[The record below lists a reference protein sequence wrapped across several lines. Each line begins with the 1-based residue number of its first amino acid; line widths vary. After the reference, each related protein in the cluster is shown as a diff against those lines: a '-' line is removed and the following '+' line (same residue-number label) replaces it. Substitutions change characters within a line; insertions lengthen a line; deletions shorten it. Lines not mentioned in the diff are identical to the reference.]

1 MKKKLIVPIIVFC
14 AASVLSLCLT
24 DTARSTNEEYI
35 KEYLAPKR
43 VAYENSSYS
52 FTFDVDINFSR
63 DGKATPIIS
72 NLQKRNSQ
80 AWGPLAVRAW
90 VTNISKHLDMVV
102 VEIEAEARGY
112 GRWFSSSY
120 GQPVKWGKNSENETR
135 LEFKDMI
142 YFPFDR
148 YPDLA
153 RMEHFEP
160 GGVAEL
166 SVPEEQASS
175 KPEQAQ
181 GSEWL
186 SKIIT
191 VEGMVRIKKA
201 NGEWVDAMPGMELEI
216 GDYVKTGS
224 DGKTEFSLAGTAI
237 IRVKP
242 ESEFIIPED
251 KSNTTKKVRF
261 IKMVKGVLWARAKK
275 DVDSLKV
282 ATPNAICGVR
292 GTEFEVSYK
301 NSITCVEV
309 FEGTVWLSSSED
321 APKTAINAGQKSCIP
336 AGGGQSTASS
346 STFSRTACRTASS
359 SAVSN
364 QLSGKWKTSSGILTF
379 TQAGNDVT
387 GSYTHDNG
395 KIEGT
400 LEGNILRGRWSES
413 PSYKPPKDA
422 GDLEFIFSEDG
433 RNFTGKWRYGF
444 DKQTWDGN
452 WTGTKE

>member
-1 MKKKLIVPIIVFC
+1 MKKKLTVPIIFF
-14 AASVLSLCLT
+14 AASVLSLYLT

-52 FTFDVDINFSR
+52 FTFDVDVNFSR

-90 VTNISKHLDMVV
+90 VTNISKHRDMVV

-160 GGVAEL
+160 GGEAEL
-166 SVPEEQASS
+166 SVPEEPVPS

-201 NGEWVDAMPGMELEI
+201 NGEWLDAMPGMELEI

-242 ESEFIIPED
+242 ESEFIIPEH
-251 KSNTTKKVRF
+251 KSNTTKKVSF

-292 GTEFEVSYK
+292 GTEFEISYK
-301 NSITCVEV
+301 DSITCVEV
-309 FEGTVWLSSSED
+309 FEGTVWLSNSED

-336 AGGGQSTASS
+336 AGGQQAITPQPQPGTG
-346 STFSRTACRTASS
+346 
-359 SAVSN
+359 
-364 QLSGKWKTSSGILTF
+364 QLSGTWKTSFGMVTF

-400 LEGNILRGRWSES
+400 LEGNILRGSWSES

-422 GDLEFIFSEDG
+422 GDLEFTFSEDG
-433 RNFTGKWRYGF
+433 RKFTGTWRYGF
-444 DKQTWDGN
+444 DKQTWDGK

>member
-1 MKKKLIVPIIVFC
+1 MKKKLFVLIIAFFT
-14 AASVLSLCLT
+14 ASVTSLYLT
-24 DTARSTNEEYI
+24 DTARSTNEEHI
-35 KEYLAPKR
+35 KEYPAPKR
-43 VAYENSSYS
+43 FFYENMSYS
-52 FTFDVDINFSR
+52 FTFDVDVNFSR
-63 DGKATPIIS
+63 DGTATPVIS

-90 VTNISKHLDMVV
+90 VTNVSKDRDMVV

-112 GRWFSSSY
+112 GQRFSSSY

-166 SVPEEQASS
+166 SVPEEPAPS
-175 KPEQAQ
+175 KPEQVME
-181 GSEWL
+181 SEERL
-186 SKIIT
+186 TKIIT
-191 VEGMVRIKKA
+191 KEGMVRIKKA
-201 NGEWVDAMPGMELEI
+201 NGEWVNAEAGMELEI
-216 GDYVKTGS
+216 GDTIKTLS
-224 DGKTEFSLAGTAI
+224 NGKIELTLAGTAI
-237 IRVKP
+237 IRVRP

-251 KSNTTKKVRF
+251 KSNTTEKVGF
-261 IKMVKGVLWARAKK
+261 IKMVKGVLWAHAKIDK
-275 DVDSLKV
+275 NSLKV
-282 ATPNAICGVR
+282 ATPNAVCGVR
-292 GTEFEVSYK
+292 GTEFEVSFK
-301 NSITCVEV
+301 DSITCVEV

-321 APKTAINAGQKSCIP
+321 APKTAINAGQKACIP
-336 AGGGQSTASS
+336 AGGQQAITPQPQSGTG
-346 STFSRTACRTASS
+346 
-359 SAVSN
+359 
-364 QLSGKWKTSSGILTF
+364 QLSGTWKTDFGMVTF
-379 TQAGNDVT
+379 TQAGNVVT

-422 GDLEFIFSEDG
+422 GDLEFTFSEDG
-433 RNFTGKWRYGF
+433 RKFTGTWRYGF
-444 DKQTWDGN
+444 DKQTWDGK

>member
-1 MKKKLIVPIIVFC
+1 MKKKLIVSIIVFFT
-14 AASVLSLCLT
+14 ASVLSICMT
-24 DTARSTNEEYI
+24 DPAGSATDQEFI

-52 FTFDVDINFSR
+52 FTFDVDVNFSR
-63 DGKATPIIS
+63 DGKATPVIS

-90 VTNISKHLDMVV
+90 VTNISKHRDMVV

-135 LEFKDMI
+135 LEFRDMI

-166 SVPEEQASS
+166 SAPEEPAPS

-201 NGEWVDAMPGMELEI
+201 NGEWLDAMPGMELEI

-251 KSNTTKKVRF
+251 KSNTTKKVSF
-261 IKMVKGVLWARAKK
+261 IKMVKGVLWAHAKI
-275 DVDSLKV
+275 DENSLKV

-309 FEGTVWLSSSED
+309 FEGTVWLSTSED

-336 AGGGQSTASS
+336 AGGGQSIGSS
-346 STFSRTACRTASS
+346 ST
-359 SAVSN
+359 VSN
-364 QLSGKWKTSSGILTF
+364 QLSGTWKTDFGMVTF
-379 TQAGNDVT
+379 IQAGNDVT

-400 LEGNILRGRWSES
+400 LEGNILRGRWSEG

-422 GDLEFIFSEDG
+422 GDLEFTFSEDG
-433 RNFTGKWRYGF
+433 RKFTGTWRYGF
-444 DKQTWDGN
+444 DKQTWDGK

>member
-1 MKKKLIVPIIVFC
+1 MKKKLIVPIIVFF

-24 DTARSTNEEYI
+24 DIARSTNEEYI

-90 VTNISKHLDMVV
+90 VTNVSKHRDMVV

-135 LEFKDMI
+135 LEFKDII

-160 GGVAEL
+160 GGVAQLSAQEEPAVPGLEEVDATERRTFIL
-166 SVPEEQASS
+166 SV
-175 KPEQAQ
+175 
-181 GSEWL
+181 
-186 SKIIT
+186 
-191 VEGMVRIKKA
+191 EGTVRIKKA
-201 NGEWVDAMPGMELEI
+201 NGELFKANPGMDLEI
-216 GDYVKTGS
+216 GDSIEAGA
-224 DGKTEFSLAGTAI
+224 DGKATFVLAGTAI

-251 KSNTTKKVRF
+251 KSNTMKKVSF

-301 NSITCVEV
+301 DGATCVNV
-309 FEGTVWLSSSED
+309 IEGKVWLS
-321 APKTAINAGQKSCIP
+321 AGAGLKETIITTGGKACIP
-336 AGGGQSTASS
+336 ESGHSATASS
-346 STFSRTACRTASS
+346 IGAFP
-359 SAVSN
+359 
-364 QLSGKWKTSSGILTF
+364 LSGKWKTNFGMMTLT
-379 TQAGNDVT
+379 QDGSNVS
-387 GSYTHDNG
+387 GSYTHDSG
-395 KIEGT
+395 KIEGK
-400 LEGNILRGRWSES
+400 LEGNILRGSWSES
-413 PSYKPPKDA
+413 PSYKAPRDA
-422 GDLEFIFSEDG
+422 GGFEFIFSDDAKK
-433 RNFTGKWRYGF
+433 FTGKWRSGF
-444 DKQTWDGN
+444 DKQGWDGS

>member
-1 MKKKLIVPIIVFC
+1 MKKKFIVTIFSFFTVFF
-14 AASVLSLCLT
+14 LSLCIT
-24 DTARSTNEEYI
+24 DPARSTTNQESI

-43 VAYENSSYS
+43 VAYENMSYS
-52 FTFDVDINFSR
+52 FTFEVDVNFSR
-63 DGKATPIIS
+63 DGKATPVLS
-72 NLQKRNSQ
+72 NLQKRNPQ

-90 VTNISKHLDMVV
+90 VTNVSKHRDMVV
-102 VEIEAEARGY
+102 VEIEAESKGR

-120 GQPVKWGKNSENETR
+120 GQPVKWDELSENETR

-153 RMEHFEP
+153 RIEHFEP

-166 SVPEEQASS
+166 SAPEEPAPS

-181 GSEWL
+181 GSEWI
-186 SKIIT
+186 SKINT
-191 VEGMVRIKKA
+191 VEGMVKIKKA
-201 NGEWVDAMPGMELEI
+201 NGEWVQATPGMELET

-224 DGKTEFSLAGTAI
+224 DGKTEFTLSESI

-242 ESEFIIPED
+242 DSEFVIPEE
-251 KSNTTKKVRF
+251 KANEEKATF
-261 IKMVKGVLWARAKK
+261 IRMIKGVLWAHVKK
-275 DVDSLKV
+275 NENSLKV

-301 NSITCVEV
+301 DSITCVEV

-321 APKTAINAGQKSCIP
+321 APKTAIRAGQKACIP
-336 AGGGQSTASS
+336 AGGQQAMTTQPQPGTG
-346 STFSRTACRTASS
+346 
-359 SAVSN
+359 
-364 QLSGKWKTSSGILTF
+364 QLSGTWKTSFGLMTLMQDGSR
-379 TQAGNDVT
+379 VT
-387 GSYTHDNG
+387 GSYPHDGG

-400 LEGNILRGRWSES
+400 LEGNVLRGNWSES

-422 GDLEFIFSEDG
+422 GNLEFTFSEDG
-433 RNFTGKWRYGF
+433 RKFAGKWRYGF